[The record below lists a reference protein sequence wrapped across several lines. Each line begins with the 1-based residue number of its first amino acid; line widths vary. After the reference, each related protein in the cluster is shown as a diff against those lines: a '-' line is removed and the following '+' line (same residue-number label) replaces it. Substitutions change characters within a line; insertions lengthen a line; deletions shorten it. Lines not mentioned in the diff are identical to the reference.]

1 MRFGFCLRLQIEYAH
16 LAWCNLSAAAAVFA
30 AVYWRGKL
38 GAQSVWVE
46 FGVAPLVLS
55 CASYEVTGPLEG
67 DAEFAQLWFA

>member
-16 LAWCNLSAAAAVFA
+16 LAGRHLGATPSMGS
-30 AVYWRGKL
+30 AVYGRGKL
-38 GAQSVWVE
+38 GAQSVGVE